1 MLLPQGLYAI
11 TLLPMIQNSIAQ
23 YRRHAVS
30 AFPLLL
36 STALALAGCQQADRN
51 ALASSDAAFKGQ
63 NVDGQV
69 QPVISRAVI
78 VGTGGAQIAA
88 CAAMMQPKDGKV
100 TVRWSNSKAGPV
112 KAEFGSALFACEGME
127 GWTGVVFPSVGQD
140 IDECLVSNPTRAPHE
155 YQGPCRW
162 GWVETNDLGPV
173 AS

>member
-1 MLLPQGLYAI
+1 MLLPHGLYAI
-11 TLLPMIQNSIAQ
+11 TLLRMIQNIIAQ
-23 YRRHAVS
+23 SRRHVVS
-30 AFPLLL
+30 AFSLLL
-36 STALALAGCQQADRN
+36 PAAFALAGCQQADAN
-51 ALASSDAAFKGQ
+51 ALASPDAAFKGQ

-100 TVRWSNSKAGPV
+100 TVRWSNSNAGPV
-112 KAEFGSALFACEGME
+112 KAEFGSALFACEGAE
-127 GWTGVVFPSVGQD
+127 GWAGVVFPSAGQD
-140 IDECLVSNPTRAPHE
+140 IDECLVSSPTRAPHE

-173 AS
+173 AD